1 MRALLMAM
9 FEAAVATARPE
20 LCVPPNLPEPPKG
33 RLIVTGAGK
42 AAAAM
47 AQAVEQHW
55 DGPLEGSVVTRYG
68 YGAATSR
75 IQVLE
80 AAHPVP
86 DAAGEAAAQHMIALA
101 RSAGPDDLV
110 LFLLSGGGSALLAA
124 PAEGLTLADKQALT
138 KALLACG
145 ATIHEINCVRKHLS
159 AVKGGRLAASVHP
172 ARLLTLAI
180 SDVPGDD
187 PAVIAS
193 GPTVAD
199 PTTFADAR
207 AILDKYGVQP
217 PDAVAR
223 HLKAAAEETPKAGDP
238 RLSNSDFRMI
248 ARPAEMLAA
257 AAREAEAAGYRT
269 ILLGDDLEGEARTV
283 GAEHAAL
290 SLEHAR
296 SDEKVAILSG
306 GELTVTITGAG
317 RGGPN
322 REYALALA
330 LAFQGNPKLS
340 AIACDTD
347 GADGAPKPD
356 GTDVAG
362 AIIGPDT
369 LQRAGEKGL
378 NGAAR
383 LADND
388 AGGFFDALGDAVVCG
403 PTRTNVNDL
412 RAILVN

>member
-1 MRALLMAM
+1 MGGLLMTM

-68 YGAATSR
+68 YGAATER

-86 DAAGEAAAQHMIALA
+86 DAAGAAAAQHMIALA
-101 RSAGPDDLV
+101 HSAGPDDLV

-124 PAEGLTLADKQALT
+124 PAEGLTLADKQAIT

-180 SDVPGDD
+180 SDVAGDD

-199 PTTFADAR
+199 PTTFADAQ
-207 AILDKYGVQP
+207 AILDKYDVQP
-217 PDAVAR
+217 PEAIAR

-238 RLSNSDFRMI
+238 RLATSEFRMI

-269 ILLGDDLEGEARTV
+269 ILLGDDLEGEARTIA
-283 GAEHAAL
+283 AEHAAL
-290 SLEHAR
+290 ALEQAR

-330 LAFQGNPKLS
+330 LAFQGNPKLA

-347 GADGAPKPD
+347 GADGAPKAD

-362 AIIGPDT
+362 ALIGPDT
-369 LQRAGEKGL
+369 LERAGEKGL
-378 NGAAR
+378 DGAAR

-388 AGGFFDALGDAVVCG
+388 AGGFFEALGDAVVCG

>member
-1 MRALLMAM
+1 
-9 FEAAVATARPE
+9 
-20 LCVPPNLPEPPKG
+20 LPEPPKG

-68 YGAATSR
+68 YGAATER

-86 DAAGEAAAQHMIALA
+86 DAAGAAAAQHMIALA
-101 RSAGPDDLV
+101 HSAGPDDLV

-124 PAEGLTLADKQALT
+124 PAEGLTLADKQAIT

-180 SDVPGDD
+180 SDVAGDD

-199 PTTFADAR
+199 PTTFADAQ
-207 AILDKYGVQP
+207 AILDKYDVQP
-217 PDAVAR
+217 PEAIAR

-238 RLSNSDFRMI
+238 RLATSEFRMI

-269 ILLGDDLEGEARTV
+269 ILLGDDLEGEARTIA
-283 GAEHAAL
+283 AEHAAL
-290 SLEHAR
+290 ALEQAR

-330 LAFQGNPKLS
+330 LAFQGNPKLA

-347 GADGAPKPD
+347 GADGAPKAD

-362 AIIGPDT
+362 ALIGPDT
-369 LQRAGEKGL
+369 LERAGEKGL
-378 NGAAR
+378 DGAAR

-388 AGGFFDALGDAVVCG
+388 AGGFFEALGDAVVCG

>member
-238 RLSNSDFRMI
+238 HLSNSDFRMI

-269 ILLGDDLEGEARTV
+269 ILLGDDLEVEARTV

-330 LAFQGNPKLS
+330 LAFQSNPKLS

-369 LQRAGEKGL
+369 LQRAAEKGL
-378 NGAAR
+378 DGAAR

>member
-1 MRALLMAM
+1 MGL

-124 PAEGLTLADKQALT
+124 PAEGLTLAHKQALT

-217 PDAVAR
+217 PEAIAR
-223 HLKAAAEETPKAGDP
+223 HLKAAAEETPKPGDP
-238 RLSNSDFRMI
+238 RLETSDFCMI

-257 AAREAEAAGYRT
+257 AAKEAEAAGYRT
-269 ILLGDDLEGEARTV
+269 IVLGDDLEGEARTV
-283 GAEHAAL
+283 GAAHATLAL
-290 SLEHAR
+290 EQAR

-330 LAFQGNPKLS
+330 LAFQGDPKLA

-347 GADGAPKPD
+347 GADGAPQPD

-362 AIIGPDT
+362 VIIGPDT
-369 LQRAGEKGL
+369 LERAGEKGL
-378 NGAAR
+378 DGAAR

-388 AGGFFDALGDAVVCG
+388 AGGFFEALGDAVICG